1 MKHYIISERTLLNL
15 YRAEEELNALEAGGV
30 DNWSWYDESLN
41 SNLEDAKK
49 DFNIPEDD
57 ETFDYEALAQKMLE
71 TGIKNG
77 GVVPYE
83 N

>member
-15 YRAEEELNALEAGGV
+15 YRAEEELNALEVGGV

-57 ETFDYEALAQKMLE
+57 ETFVYGALAQNMLE

-83 N
+83 H

>member
-1 MKHYIISERTLLNL
+1 MKHYIISERELLRL
-15 YRAEEELNALEAGGV
+15 YRKEEELNALEVGGV
-30 DNWSWYDESLN
+30 DNWSWYSESLN

-57 ETFDYEALAQKMLE
+57 ETFDYEILAQKILE